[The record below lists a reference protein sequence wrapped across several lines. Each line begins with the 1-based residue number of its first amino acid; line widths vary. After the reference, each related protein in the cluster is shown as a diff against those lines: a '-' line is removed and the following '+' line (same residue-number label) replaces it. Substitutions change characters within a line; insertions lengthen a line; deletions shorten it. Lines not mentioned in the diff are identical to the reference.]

1 MNSKQNRQLI
11 VQLMIRKEF
20 SFENMFSFLLFLL
33 VISRLV
39 HCEELFIDVQIS
51 ERISS
56 KVSYQL
62 PPNQGT
68 DLLLSIE
75 VQTRGQA
82 IQLQISDDVKGDDV
96 IEHGQIYFDSNV
108 EK

>member
-62 PPNQGT
+62 PPNQ

-75 VQTRGQA
+75 VQTKGQA